1 MQNPGREHWQ
11 GVKRVLRYLK
21 TTVGLC
27 LRYEREGSTQVEGF
41 CDSDYAG
48 DIDTMRSTAGYI
60 FLLAGGAISW
70 SSKRQSTVALS
81 STEAEYMAAT
91 HASKEALWLKRFV
104 SELGWEQQTVQVFC
118 DNQSALKLMK
128 NPTYHARTKH
138 ILVQFHFVRE
148 LIEAG
153 ELEFKFI
160 GTDFQVADFLTKGLA
175 REKLEGF
182 RKDVG
187 LKEAKKTED
196 QTRINLV

>member
-1 MQNPGREHWQ
+1 
-11 GVKRVLRYLK
+11 
-21 TTVGLC
+21 
-27 LRYEREGSTQVEGF
+27 
-41 CDSDYAG
+41 
-48 DIDTMRSTAGYI
+48 
-60 FLLAGGAISW
+60 
-70 SSKRQSTVALS
+70 
-81 STEAEYMAAT
+81 
-91 HASKEALWLKRFV
+91 
-104 SELGWEQQTVQVFC
+104 
-118 DNQSALKLMK
+118 MK

-138 ILVQFHFVRE
+138 ISVQFHFVRE